1 MILMIRRRSVA
12 DLTAQESGSPRIW
25 DNSLI
30 RTGGEVFRPNTRR
43 ILNFNF
49 AAYPSPASRHN
60 PSILLTLALLLL
72 GQLASAATYYIAT
85 TGSDSNP
92 GTLAAPFLTLQQGVN
107 RAVAGDTVIVRDG
120 TYGHVNSVTGGDGS
134 GNEYSPVV
142 LYNSGTAGA
151 WITIKAEHKGAAILD
166 CEMLCDAY
174 INLYNASYVA
184 IQDLVITRG
193 YKEAIHSNDS
203 AHHITLRGNR
213 FEYIANRSTST
224 SLGLDG
230 LYANPSC
237 HDFIIDGNVFHDIGR
252 TNVNWL
258 DHGLYL
264 HGSNY
269 TITNNIFYNIPH
281 GWSIQA
287 ADGLSNVLIANNTFA
302 FPNGGGQD
310 GQIMLW
316 NTQSNVSIRDNIFYG
331 PQNYAITRYTS
342 SVASC
347 SIDHNIVYGAS
358 GMMADASGC
367 ALGTNQIGVNPK
379 FANASSAPFDFHV
392 QAGGPGIDTGMNM
405 ATVSTD
411 FDLNARPQGSS
422 ADIGAFEYVPSII
435 VPPPVISGVFTSSV
449 LSTSAVINWTT
460 DQPSTSS
467 VQYGLTSYTAST
479 PPDPTLVTQHS
490 VTLPNLPAST
500 LYHFRVSST
509 NSSGGASVSPDSTF
523 TTAAL
528 PTSISLSAGASTL
541 SLVQG
546 QSANDGVTA
555 HLLSGLPVP
564 VAFSA
569 SSLPAGVSAAF
580 SASTCTASCST
591 TLTLATSASAP
602 TGVFPL
608 VITGTGSGIAAS
620 TTVSI
625 SISPASNLASGLMAQ
640 WDFSELRGTA
650 TADSSGNANTGTLH
664 NVSWASNVCTGC
676 VSLSGFN
683 SYVSVSESPSLEVN
697 SQMTVSMWLRAGS
710 NGKVDP
716 RTISKLYSW
725 DVKLN
730 GGSRA
735 PQFSAGGMYGML
747 NYSLPLN
754 QWQHLVFTFSSGVLK
769 GYVNGKPVAF
779 TSNTFTAGSTL
790 PLQMYGLYLGTDP
803 GKSAS
808 YKGYMDDVR
817 IYNRA
822 LSDTEVAALYGTTR
836 H

>member
-1 MILMIRRRSVA
+1 MARLA
-12 DLTAQESGSPRIW
+12 GA
-25 DNSLI
+25 
-30 RTGGEVFRPNTRR
+30 
-43 ILNFNF
+43 
-49 AAYPSPASRHN
+49 AAYYVAPA
-60 PSILLTLALLLL
+60 
-72 GQLASAATYYIAT
+72 
-85 TGSDSNP
+85 GSDSNP

-120 TYGHVNSVTGGDGS
+120 TYGHVNSVTGGDSS
-134 GNEYSPVV
+134 GNEYAPVV

-151 WITIKAEHKGAAILD
+151 WITIKAEHKGAAVLD

-174 INLYNASYVA
+174 INLGNASYIV

-224 SLGLDG
+224 TLGLDG
-230 LYANPSC
+230 LYANPNC
-237 HDFIIDGNVFHDIGR
+237 HDFLIDGNVFHDIGR

-269 TITNNIFYNIPH
+269 TIINNLFYNIPH
-281 GWSIQA
+281 GWSIQT

-316 NTQSNVSIRDNIFYG
+316 NTQSNLTIRDNIFYT

-342 SVASC
+342 SIASC
-347 SIDHNIVYGAS
+347 SIDHNLVYGAS

-367 ALGTNQIGVNPK
+367 TLGTNQIGANPM
-379 FANASSAPFDFHV
+379 FTNASSAPFDFHV
-392 QAGGPGIDTGMNM
+392 QAGGSGIDTGMNI
-405 ATVSTD
+405 AAVGTD

-422 ADIGAFEYVPSII
+422 ADIGAFEYVPPVI

-449 LSTSAVINWTT
+449 LPTSVVINWTT

-467 VQYGLTSYTAST
+467 VQYGLSSYTMNT
-479 PPDPTLVTQHS
+479 PTDATLVTQHS
-490 VTLPNLPAST
+490 VTLFNLTAST
-500 LYHFRVSST
+500 SYHFRVSST
-509 NSSGGASVSPDSTF
+509 NSSGGVTVSPDSTF

-528 PTSISLSAGASTL
+528 STAISLSAATSTL
-541 SLVQG
+541 SVMQG
-546 QSANDGVTA
+546 QSATDGVTA
-555 HLLSGLPVP
+555 LLLSGLPAS

-569 SSLPAGVSAAF
+569 SSLPAGVTAAF
-580 SASTCTASCST
+580 SAANCTATCST
-591 TLTLATSASAP
+591 TLTLATSSSTP

-608 VITGTGSGIAAS
+608 MISGTGSGFAAS
-620 TTVSI
+620 TTVSL
-625 SISPASNLASGLMAQ
+625 SISAATNLASGLMAL
-640 WDFSELRGTA
+640 WNFNELRGVT
-650 TADSSGNANTGTLH
+650 TADSSGNGNTGTLQ
-664 NVSWASNVCTGC
+664 NVSWASNVCASC
-676 VSLSGFN
+676 ISLSGSN
-683 SYVSVSESPSLEVN
+683 SYVSVSESSSLEGAT
-697 SQMTVSMWLRAGS
+697 QITVSMWLRPNS
-710 NGKVDP
+710 NGNVDP
-716 RTISKLYSW
+716 RTVSKLYSW

-730 GGSRA
+730 GSSRA
-735 PQFSAGGMYGML
+735 PQFSATGMYGRL
-747 NYSLPLN
+747 NYSLALN

-779 TSNTFTAGSTL
+779 TANTFAAGSTL

-803 GKSAS
+803 SRSAS

-817 IYNRA
+817 IYNRV
-822 LSDTEVAALYGTTR
+822 LSDTDVASLYATTL

>member
-1 MILMIRRRSVA
+1 M
-12 DLTAQESGSPRIW
+12 
-25 DNSLI
+25 
-30 RTGGEVFRPNTRR
+30 
-43 ILNFNF
+43 
-49 AAYPSPASRHN
+49 
-60 PSILLTLALLLL
+60 LLTLAVLLL
-72 GQLASAATYYIAT
+72 GRLAGAATYYVAT
-85 TGSDSNP
+85 AGSDSNP

-107 RAVAGDTVIVRDG
+107 RAAAGDTVIVRDG
-120 TYGHVNSVTGGDGS
+120 TYGHVNSVTGGDSS
-134 GNEYSPVV
+134 GNEYAPVV
-142 LYNSGTAGA
+142 LYNSGTTGA
-151 WITIKAEHKGAAILD
+151 WITIKAEHKGAAVLD

-174 INLYNASYVA
+174 INLGNASYIV

-224 SLGLDG
+224 TLGLDG
-230 LYANPSC
+230 LYANPNC

-269 TITNNIFYNIPH
+269 TIINNIFYNIPH
-281 GWSIQA
+281 GWSIQT

-316 NTQSNVSIRDNIFYG
+316 NTQSNLTIRDNIFYA
-331 PQNYAITRYTS
+331 PLNYAITRYTS
-342 SVASC
+342 SVAGC

-358 GMMADASGC
+358 SMMADASGC
-367 ALGTNQIGVNPK
+367 TLGTNQIGLDPK
-379 FANASSAPFDFHV
+379 FVNASSAPLDFHV
-392 QAGGPGIDTGMNM
+392 QAGGPGIDTGMNI
-405 ATVSTD
+405 AVVGSD
-411 FDLNARPQGSS
+411 FDLNVRPQGSS
-422 ADIGAFEYVPSII
+422 ADIGAFEYVPPII
-435 VPPPVISGVFTSSV
+435 VSPPAISGVFTSSV
-449 LSTSAVINWTT
+449 LPTSAVINWTT

-467 VQYGLTSYTAST
+467 VQYGLGSYTMST
-479 PPDPTLVTQHS
+479 PTDATLVTQHS
-490 VTLPNLPAST
+490 VTLSNLTAST

-509 NSSGGASVSPDSTF
+509 NSSGGATVSADSTF

-541 SLVQG
+541 SVMQG
-546 QSANDGVTA
+546 QTATDGVTA
-555 HLLSGLPVP
+555 RLISGPP
-564 VAFSA
+564 ASVAFSA
-569 SSLPAGVSAAF
+569 ASLPAGVTAAF
-580 SASTCTASCST
+580 SASTCAATCST
-591 TLTLATSASAP
+591 TLTLATSSNTP

-608 VITGTGSGIAAS
+608 IISGTGSGIAAS
-620 TTVSI
+620 TTVSV
-625 SISPASNLASGLMAQ
+625 SISAASNLASGLMAQ
-640 WDFSELRGTA
+640 WDFSELRGTM
-650 TADSSGNANTGTLH
+650 TADSSGNGNTGTFH
-664 NVSWASNVCTGC
+664 NASWASNVCAGC
-676 VSLSGFN
+676 VSLSGSN
-683 SYVSVSESPSLEVN
+683 SYVSVSESSSLEVT
-697 SQMTVSMWLRAGS
+697 SQMTVSMWLRASS

-747 NYSLPLN
+747 NYSLALN

-769 GYVNGKPVAF
+769 GYVNGKPVGFAA
-779 TSNTFTAGSTL
+779 NTFAAGATL

-803 GKSAS
+803 SRSAS

-817 IYNRA
+817 IYNRV
-822 LSDTEVAALYGTTR
+822 LSDTDVATLYATTL

>member
-1 MILMIRRRSVA
+1 VLLLARLA
-12 DLTAQESGSPRIW
+12 GA
-25 DNSLI
+25 
-30 RTGGEVFRPNTRR
+30 
-43 ILNFNF
+43 
-49 AAYPSPASRHN
+49 AAYYVAPA
-60 PSILLTLALLLL
+60 
-72 GQLASAATYYIAT
+72 
-85 TGSDSNP
+85 GSDSNP

-120 TYGHVNSVTGGDGS
+120 TYGHVNSVTGGDSS
-134 GNEYSPVV
+134 GNEYAPVV

-151 WITIKAEHKGAAILD
+151 WITIKAEHKGAAVLD

-174 INLYNASYVA
+174 INLGNASYIV

-213 FEYIANRSTST
+213 LEYIANRSTST
-224 SLGLDG
+224 TLGLDG
-230 LYANPSC
+230 LYANPNC
-237 HDFIIDGNVFHDIGR
+237 HDFLIDGNVFHDIGR

-269 TITNNIFYNIPH
+269 TIINNLFYNIPH
-281 GWSIQA
+281 GWSIQT

-316 NTQSNVSIRDNIFYG
+316 NTQSNLTIRDNIFYT

-342 SVASC
+342 SIASC
-347 SIDHNIVYGAS
+347 SIDHNLVYGAS

-367 ALGTNQIGVNPK
+367 TLGTNQIGANPM
-379 FANASSAPFDFHV
+379 FTNASSAPFDFHV
-392 QAGGPGIDTGMNM
+392 QAGGPGIDTGMNI
-405 ATVSTD
+405 AAVGTD

-422 ADIGAFEYVPSII
+422 ADIGAFEYVPPVI

-449 LSTSAVINWTT
+449 LPTSVVINWTT

-467 VQYGLTSYTAST
+467 VQYGLSSYTMNT
-479 PPDPTLVTQHS
+479 PTDATLVTQHS
-490 VTLPNLPAST
+490 VTLFNLTAST
-500 LYHFRVSST
+500 SYHFRVSST
-509 NSSGGASVSPDSTF
+509 NSSGGVTVSPDSTF

-528 PTSISLSAGASTL
+528 STAISLSAATSTL
-541 SLVQG
+541 SVMQG
-546 QSANDGVTA
+546 QSAADGVTVR
-555 HLLSGLPVP
+555 LLSGSPAS

-569 SSLPAGVSAAF
+569 SSLPAGVTAAF
-580 SASTCTASCST
+580 SAANCTATCST
-591 TLTLATSASAP
+591 TLTLATSSSTP

-608 VITGTGSGIAAS
+608 MISGTGSGFAAS
-620 TTVSI
+620 TTVSL
-625 SISPASNLASGLMAQ
+625 SISAATNLASGLMAL
-640 WDFSELRGTA
+640 WNFNELRGVT
-650 TADSSGNANTGTLH
+650 TADSSGNGNTGTLQ
-664 NVSWASNVCTGC
+664 NVSWASNVCASC
-676 VSLSGFN
+676 ISLSGSN
-683 SYVSVSESPSLEVN
+683 SYVSVSESSSLEGAT
-697 SQMTVSMWLRAGS
+697 QITVSMWLRPNS
-710 NGKVDP
+710 NGNVDP
-716 RTISKLYSW
+716 RTVSKLYSW

-730 GGSRA
+730 GSSRA
-735 PQFSAGGMYGML
+735 PQFSATGMYGRL
-747 NYSLPLN
+747 NYSLALN

-779 TSNTFTAGSTL
+779 TANTFAAGSTL

-803 GKSAS
+803 SRSAS

-817 IYNRA
+817 IYNRV
-822 LSDTEVAALYGTTR
+822 LSDTDVASLYATTL